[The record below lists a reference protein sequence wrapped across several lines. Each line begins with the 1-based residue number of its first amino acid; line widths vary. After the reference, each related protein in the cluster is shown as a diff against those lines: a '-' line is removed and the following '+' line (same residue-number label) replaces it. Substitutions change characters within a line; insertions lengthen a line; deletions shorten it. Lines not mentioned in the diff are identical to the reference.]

1 MIEAV
6 RFKPEHLRTITP
18 QPEQRAEWLEVV
30 DAGMEGDGWSVQ
42 LDGKSLACGVLIA
55 LGDGRAAVQAFV
67 GADAGPYMTKIL
79 RVTERALRVAPYRR
93 VEATVVEGFA
103 AGYRLMRLLGF
114 ELETPK
120 GMRRFG
126 PNGETHMLYA
136 RLN

>member
-1 MIEAV
+1 MIDV
-6 RFKPEHLRTITP
+6 IPFKSEHLRTLTP
-18 QPEQRAEWLEVV
+18 QPEQQAEWADAVG
-30 DAGMEGDGWSVQ
+30 AGMEGDGWSVQ
-42 LDGKSLACGVLIA
+42 LNGKSLACGVLVA

-93 VEATVVEGFA
+93 VEATVVEGFV
-103 AGYRLMRLLGF
+103 AGDRLMRLLGF